1 MNNKALVITTSSQ
14 YDIVRI
20 IEHGN
25 YVHRSKPQDKNIEA
39 GMDVIFLVKKD
50 SPTFR
55 GETQTLALKATLKMC
70 EEYNGQIKSEDYI
83 GTREAIE
90 DTEFR
95 NWRGYFEVVST
106 QIFFESDLE
115 KFLPGIGECR
125 VQGGIGYYPSEK

>member
-1 MNNKALVITTSSQ
+1 
-14 YDIVRI
+14 
-20 IEHGN
+20 
-25 YVHRSKPQDKNIEA
+25 
-39 GMDVIFLVKKD
+39 MDVIFLVKKD

-55 GETQTLALKATLKMC
+55 GGTQTLALKATLKMC

-90 DTEFR
+90 DTDFR
-95 NWRGYFEVVST
+95 TWRGYFEVVST